1 MSNEMGRETRAAFL
15 EILEEMGTECQAGGE
30 NRKAMIT
37 EDKQER
43 TYVFCFSDEFAM
55 KPGDKIKNW
64 VTEADFTVIRTRAL
78 SAAGS
83 FHYFEVTAKERAAT

>member
-1 MSNEMGRETRAAFL
+1 MSNDIGKETRAAFL

-30 NRKAMIT
+30 SRKAMIT
-37 EDKQER
+37 ENKQER
-43 TYVFCFSDEFAM
+43 TYAFCFADEFAV

-64 VTEADFTVIRTRAL
+64 VTETNFTVIRTRSL

-83 FHYFEVTAKERAAT
+83 FHYFEVTAK